1 MAWGAIAGA
10 VIGGMMSSGA
20 AGDSADA
27 ISGASGAA
35 TAAQERMFN
44 KQVELQK
51 PFRDSGLA
59 ANNRLAFLLGLSTT
73 DGLGKELSYEQ
84 LRRQLS
90 PQYMT
95 QGRETLTPK
104 YDKRLNEHGEYVDQ
118 IVGFD
123 KGYEQDVDN
132 VRLDAE
138 INRIMQEQEAN
149 RKISPEF
156 GSLMKSFGMED
167 FEADPGYAFRRSE
180 GLKGVESGAAA
191 RGSLLSGSAL
201 KAIQKYGQDLASQ
214 EYGNA
219 YGRFNADQTNKYNR
233 LAGIVNTGQGAT
245 NQITNAAQNLGNAT
259 ASNILNAGNAQA
271 AGIVGSAN
279 AWNSAIG
286 QGYNAYQQNE
296 LMNQIRSPGSNQ
308 SFKPSYGSW
317 SGGNYQVD

>member
-10 VIGGMMSSGA
+10 VIGGMMSSNA
-20 AGDSADA
+20 ASDSADT

-44 KQVELQK
+44 KQIELQS
-51 PFRDSGLA
+51 PFRNAGVA
-59 ANNRLAFLLGLSTT
+59 ANNRLAFLLGLSTS
-73 DGLGKELSYEQ
+73 DGQTNEPSYDQ

-90 PQYMT
+90 SQYMT
-95 QGRETLTPK
+95 QGRETLVPK

-123 KGYEQDVDN
+123 KGYEQNVDN

-138 INRIMQEQEAN
+138 INRIMQEREAN
-149 RKISPEF
+149 RIVSPEF
-156 GSLMKSFGMED
+156 GSLMKSFSMQD

-245 NQITNAAQNLGNAT
+245 NQLTNAAGNLGSST
-259 ASNILNAGNAQA
+259 ASNIMSAGNAQA
-271 AGIVGSAN
+271 AGQVGSAN
-279 AWNSAIG
+279 AWNQAIG

-296 LMNQIRSPGSNQ
+296 LMNMIRKPGAT
-308 SFKPSYGSW
+308 SYNTPTTESYYG
-317 SGGNYQVD
+317 Y